1 MSSQHSYC
9 LKRDDPDTQHARP
22 ASLARICYSCL
33 CASKFNS
40 QHLGINAD
48 ATAPMQAPLNACSH
62 PTSEH
67 QDETHAYGY
76 NRHRKLR
83 TSCSCKVRVE
93 CIHNGGQQICFLDR
107 LTLNILPLNARRLN
121 ANMCACAAAAT
132 QRITPCHLPPKTL
145 LFTGTCLQLE

>member
-1 MSSQHSYC
+1 MCSQQSKSR
-9 LKRDDPDTQHARP
+9 KRDDHDTQHARP

-48 ATAPMQAPLNACSH
+48 VTAPMQAPLNACSH
-62 PTSEH
+62 PTTEQ

-93 CIHNGGQQICFLDR
+93 CIHNGGRRFCFLDR
-107 LTLNILPLNARRLN
+107 PTLTFCCLNGTSTAFKQQVSRGYQLVEQQANLPSPLGRGAAVSRLS
-121 ANMCACAAAAT
+121 
-132 QRITPCHLPPKTL
+132 
-145 LFTGTCLQLE
+145 